1 MRVKVDESR
10 TKKPS
15 IPYGIGPS
23 KPECGEAKWLQHRK
37 KSIDLAGLENILLI
51 RHVSQQ
57 IL

>member
-1 MRVKVDESR
+1 MLKKTNMRVKVDKSR

-37 KSIDLAGLENILLI
+37 
-51 RHVSQQ
+51 
-57 IL
+57 